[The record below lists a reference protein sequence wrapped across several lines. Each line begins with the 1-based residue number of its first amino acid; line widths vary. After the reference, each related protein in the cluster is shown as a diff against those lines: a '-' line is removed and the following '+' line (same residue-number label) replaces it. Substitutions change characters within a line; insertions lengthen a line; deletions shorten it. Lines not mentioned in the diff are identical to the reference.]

1 MHNRA
6 VPFFKP
12 SMPQPH
18 SLYRDSDNGYC
29 ARQNQTVVERSFP
42 LRDFF
47 LKRRKQMGRD
57 AVIDSSRH
65 AGICAHGAGEEIPL
79 QVGIVLVGEGLVG
92 SSLHLLAV
100 LLDLLVVDLDLRRSE
115 SGGGDELLFEVLVCL
130 RIDHEKR
137 R

>member
-1 MHNRA
+1 MRTA
-6 VPFFKP
+6 KP
-12 SMPQPH
+12 NS
-18 SLYRDSDNGYC
+18 RG
-29 ARQNQTVVERSFP
+29 T
-42 LRDFF
+42 F
-47 LKRRKQMGRD
+47 LPSWGFLSEKTETDGRD